1 MLLYT
6 SQPFCGSGCKEKSK
20 RPFFRGCFD
29 GMVIPVLLLRQGWLT
44 PWPRLARRFT
54 LCRTEW
60 FWHAWGLT
68 TQKRGIWLMR
78 IPGRVVRQH
87 IYWHLLSFTI
97 FGCRSCFPVM
107 CLPQIFHPTW
117 MLLHVSVCAKVAKL
131 ESNKEKKKTWRPKRT
146 CHTSEI
152 RDTVVGFQHL
162 PIVAYLLIFY
172 SLVST
177 IFTNVG
183 RRCE

>member
-1 MLLYT
+1 MLRYT

-29 GMVIPVLLLRQGWLT
+29 GMMIPVLLLRQGWLT
-44 PWPRLARRFT
+44 PWHRLARHFT

-97 FGCRSCFPVM
+97 FGCRSCFPVT

-117 MLLHVSVCAKVAKL
+117 MLLHVSVCAKVAQL
-131 ESNKEKKKTWRPKRT
+131 ESNRERQENMATKKNMSHKPDPGHCCWFS
-146 CHTSEI
+146 TSPNCGLPLDI
-152 RDTVVGFQHL
+152 LFPGQH
-162 PIVAYLLIFY
+162 YFY
-172 SLVST
+172 Q
-177 IFTNVG
+177 
-183 RRCE
+183 RR